1 MFFDFLEREKLLSR
15 IRAASD
21 RGFSSELKAKVFYAS
36 RPTRGLRICEFFE
49 CLSRLRLLGVV
60 GSVPKHG
67 TELIQNF

>member
-36 RPTRGLRICEFFE
+36 RPTRGLRICEF
-49 CLSRLRLLGVV
+49 LTTPRSRIFSLLGFY
-60 GSVPKHG
+60 SH
-67 TELIQNF
+67 F